1 MKAEDLLHE
10 TYISS
15 LIGQVLAVI
24 LIKVKTLVSDNT
36 PACRP
41 LEKGR
46 TKGAGWMRQKPRNLS
61 EVCRLDV

>member
-1 MKAEDLLHE
+1 MHHRYVLKEIMKAKDLLHE
-10 TYISS
+10 TYISF

-46 TKGAGWMRQKPRNLS
+46 TKGAGWMLL
-61 EVCRLDV
+61 CR